1 MPNLNLK
8 QAIAKE
14 QHPTLT
20 PGMVA
25 EQLAIIKKAKPVM
38 KKDIENILH
47 GKIDPAFKVSDVKAY
62 QQLAVYRTNKGL
74 TLFPFKLKLN
84 PKGIHPLY

>member
-20 PGMVA
+20 PGIVA
-25 EQLAIIKKAKPVM
+25 EQLAIIKNAKPVV
-38 KKDIENILH
+38 KKDIENLLH
-47 GKIDPAFKVSDVKAY
+47 GKINPSFRISDVKAY
-62 QQLAVYRTNKGL
+62 QRLAVFRTNKGL
-74 TLFPFKLKLN
+74 PLFPFKLKLN
-84 PKGIHPLY
+84 PEVIHPLY